1 MKKCPKCFGK
11 GLHKETIWNGQKH
24 VRCYICGFISFGEE
38 YPDSVIKQIET
49 TTKNKEGIWARNYIT
64 HYNSGCK
71 TNDIIEK

>member
-24 VRCYICGFISFGEE
+24 VRCYLCGFISFGEE

-49 TTKNKEGIWARNYIT
+49 TKINKEGIWERSYTTNFS
-64 HYNSGCK
+64 NGFK
-71 TNDIIEK
+71 TEDSTEK